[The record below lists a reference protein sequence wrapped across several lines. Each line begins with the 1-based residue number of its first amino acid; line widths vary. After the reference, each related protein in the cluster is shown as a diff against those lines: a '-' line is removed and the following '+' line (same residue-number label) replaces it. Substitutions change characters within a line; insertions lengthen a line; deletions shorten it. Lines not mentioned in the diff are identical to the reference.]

1 MEIKQ
6 EKYDFNRILL
16 GIIIYSIGNFFY
28 MNYRE
33 ICYPIT
39 GLSIIVILTGIK
51 GNIYYM
57 PFKGIL
63 KYFYILLLFMFLFS
77 IIRGIFSGE
86 DKHSLNPIN
95 TYGILAYLTPFIAL
109 IGTNNLK
116 IKLIIKYSI
125 ISAIMGFISFIIN
138 FKGIFGKSMF
148 LVTGEEY
155 QEYLSFIFPSLTL
168 LFNTFLVFLFYY
180 LLNNKHKYI
189 TFLAIA
195 LLLFTVIFA
204 GRRGSILMTL
214 ITIIFAIYL
223 YLFKYRQ
230 RGNTKILKWIFTI
243 TSIALLIAL
252 FYLKSNTLF
261 AFLNERGLEDSRSWV
276 EDDFYKSFDG
286 KYFDWL
292 FGRGLSGTYETS
304 MFDVKLINRGII
316 ETGYLNIILKS
327 GIISIL
333 LFVIILLNS
342 FIKGFFRSKN
352 VILKAMALYILIHII
367 YLYPFG
373 IPSFSLEYLFLWCS
387 VAYCQSPYWRNLN
400 DYQILKKAEL

>member
-1 MEIKQ
+1 
-6 EKYDFNRILL
+6 
-16 GIIIYSIGNFFY
+16 
-28 MNYRE
+28 
-33 ICYPIT
+33 
-39 GLSIIVILTGIK
+39 
-51 GNIYYM
+51 
-57 PFKGIL
+57 
-63 KYFYILLLFMFLFS
+63 
-77 IIRGIFSGE
+77 
-86 DKHSLNPIN
+86 
-95 TYGILAYLTPFIAL
+95 
-109 IGTNNLK
+109 
-116 IKLIIKYSI
+116 
-125 ISAIMGFISFIIN
+125 MGFISFIIN

-223 YLFKYRQ
+223 YLFKYRH

-252 FYLKSNTLF
+252 FYLKTNTLF

-276 EDDFYKSFDG
+276 EDDFFKSFDG

-292 FGRGLSGTYETS
+292 FGRGLAGTYETS
-304 MFDVKLINRGII
+304 LFDVKLINRGII